1 MEDNQVNKTVIKLER
16 TLEQERAI
24 RISIEDKLEYLARKL
39 FDIEDKYVISQNKVA
54 IQQEQLEFLTGLIA
68 ETWKQPSLQDI
79 IAKYL
84 ERTHHFLPKA
94 QNLFIE
100 IHNDR
105 SYHQFQYYAESFDKS
120 DERDKSA
127 ESDKKIYTEHKYIVQ
142 HLNIEF
148 IYNQINFEDELQ
160 IFEYSEITKTNQ
172 SEFKYCAVVPLYSL
186 DLPSGKGIGIAIL
199 LYADSTDI
207 NILKLQTLESSRS
220 MLSAIIERKHAEE
233 LLHERL
239 LELESTNQVLEQT
252 QQQLLQQ
259 EKLASLGQLAAGVA
273 HEINNPIGFVLS
285 NLDTMRDYLKDIN
298 NITSGL
304 FNGNLSEQLKVET
317 MLKQWQSLDGDFL
330 FEDGKEILSSS
341 VQGLERVKEIV
352 SDLNTFSRMDN
363 DELETIDL
371 NVVIEKSLNVVSNE
385 FKYSHQ
391 VKTDLLQTANIL
403 GNAGK
408 LQQVFINLFVNAR
421 HAMPD
426 GGTLFISSKRDRN
439 KIVVCVKDQGH
450 GIEQACIP
458 DIFTPFYTTKAP
470 GEGTGLGLAIS
481 YSILQQH
488 NAKIEVSSEVGKGTE
503 FKLGFY
509 EAL

>member
-1 MEDNQVNKTVIKLER
+1 
-16 TLEQERAI
+16 
-24 RISIEDKLEYLARKL
+24 
-39 FDIEDKYVISQNKVA
+39 
-54 IQQEQLEFLTGLIA
+54 
-68 ETWKQPSLQDI
+68 
-79 IAKYL
+79 
-84 ERTHHFLPKA
+84 
-94 QNLFIE
+94 
-100 IHNDR
+100 
-105 SYHQFQYYAESFDKS
+105 
-120 DERDKSA
+120 
-127 ESDKKIYTEHKYIVQ
+127 
-142 HLNIEF
+142 
-148 IYNQINFEDELQ
+148 
-160 IFEYSEITKTNQ
+160 
-172 SEFKYCAVVPLYSL
+172 
-186 DLPSGKGIGIAIL
+186 
-199 LYADSTDI
+199 
-207 NILKLQTLESSRS
+207 
-220 MLSAIIERKHAEE
+220 
-233 LLHERL
+233 
-239 LELESTNQVLEQT
+239 
-252 QQQLLQQ
+252 
-259 EKLASLGQLAAGVA
+259 
-273 HEINNPIGFVLS
+273 
-285 NLDTMRDYLKDIN
+285 MRDYLKDIN

-426 GGTLFISSKRDRN
+426 GGTLFISSKHDRN

-509 EAL
+509 EAI